1 MLTSMEEVDKATQVI
16 NGVDNPNVMS
26 VSSVAPIPT
35 TVDETNP
42 AHKSS
47 DSVSN
52 PSPELKEEPKK
63 EEKEPEVKKEE
74 EKKEDNKEPEKEE
87 KKEEVPP
94 KETSKEAD
102 TEHKPDYKDA
112 LQKRFDDL
120 TKKRRTAERE
130 RDYERDLRLKTEEEL
145 KKLKSTIPSKDKPKV
160 EDFDSQEEYDEAL
173 ATWAAEKKLN
183 EYKAEVA
190 KADEEKKVKEE
201 IYTSNEVLDE
211 AISTG
216 RDKYEDF
223 DKVVLEPKDL
233 PFTQALVDI
242 ILDSEISDEVM
253 YYLAKNP
260 DDLVDI
266 SKLNAR
272 RAARE
277 ITLIETKLLSVAK
290 KKEPVKKEETP
301 VQQSPK
307 LSDASEGGLVQKEEP
322 PKKKITNAP
331 DPITPLRTTGMAEKD
346 PNDMSPKEY
355 RAWRERDKR

>member
-1 MLTSMEEVDKATQVI
+1 MLKSMEEVERTVQVV
-16 NGVDNPNVMS
+16 NGVDSPNVMS
-26 VSSVAPIPT
+26 ISSVEPIST
-35 TVDETNP
+35 VVDETNP
-42 AHKSS
+42 EHKSS
-47 DSVSN
+47 ASVDN
-52 PSPELKEEPKK
+52 PSPELKEELKDGKAKEEPKK
-63 EEKEPEVKKEE
+63 EEGAVETKKSSVETE
-74 EKKEDNKEPEKEE
+74 TKKEDPS
-87 KKEEVPP
+87 KKASEEVESEP
-94 KETSKEAD
+94 KTEYSK
-102 TEHKPDYKDA
+102 A

-130 RDYERDLRLKTEEEL
+130 RDYERDLRLKAEEEL

-190 KADEEKKVKEE
+190 KADEEKKVKDD
-201 IYTSNEVLDE
+201 IHTVNELLDE

-223 DKVVLEPKDL
+223 DKVVLEPKEL
-233 PFTQALVDI
+233 PFTQALVDT
-242 ILDSEISDEVM
+242 ILDSEIADEIM

-260 DDLVDI
+260 DDLADI

-290 KKEPVKKEETP
+290 KKDVTSAKNEPTP
-301 VQQSPK
+301 KTPK
-307 LSDASEGGLVQKEEP
+307 PSESSEGSLIGKEEP

-331 DPITPLRTTGMAEKD
+331 EPITPLRTTGAVEKD
-346 PNDMSPKEY
+346 PNDMSPREY